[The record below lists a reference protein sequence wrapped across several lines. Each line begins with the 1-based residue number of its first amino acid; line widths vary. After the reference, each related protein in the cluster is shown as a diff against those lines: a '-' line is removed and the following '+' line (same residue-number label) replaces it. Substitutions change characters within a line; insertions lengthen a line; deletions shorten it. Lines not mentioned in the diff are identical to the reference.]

1 MDVFAAL
8 LGNMPFSPSALVL
21 VAFLA
26 AVILAV
32 LLTPVAMRLARTA
45 GVMDQ
50 PHARR
55 VHTKPTPRWGGLAMY
70 AAFAVTVL
78 LIMPLRAK
86 FFPSSPDAHEAIF
99 NSRIIGILVC
109 GALIT
114 ALGALDDKYSL
125 PAKVKLLGQI
135 AIAVLLTL
143 PFFGVRMIVAFDI
156 PFIGIHEHQISIW
169 REAMGYIFTVV
180 WVVAITNTINLIDG
194 LDGLAAG
201 VSGLASLTFVAIAL
215 LLKPQMAIGEAI
227 LAAGVAGACI
237 GFLRYNFNP
246 AKVFM
251 GDAGSHFLGFTIA
264 ALSILQN
271 WKVAAGITI
280 AIPVFIL
287 AVPIFDTAFAIVRR
301 LRRGQPIFSPDKG
314 HLHHRLLNLGMNQRQ
329 VVLCIYLL
337 TVAGCVLALF
347 LSHIRL
353 KPYQLLKKPPT
364 TQQQTVPRPP
374 VRDTE

>member
-1 MDVFAAL
+1 
-8 LGNMPFSPSALVL
+8 MPISPSALVL

-86 FFPSSPDAHEAIF
+86 FFPIEGESAF
-99 NSRIIGILVC
+99 NPRIIGILVC

-156 PFIGIHEHQISIW
+156 PFIGIHAHQISIW

-201 VSGLASLTFVAIAL
+201 VSGLASLTFVTIAL
-215 LLKPQMAIGEAI
+215 VLKPQMAIGEAI
-227 LAAGVAGACI
+227 LAAGVAGACL

-353 KPYQLLKKPPT
+353 KPYLL
-364 TQQQTVPRPP
+364 QQPKRTPAVQHQSVPRPLP
-374 VRDTE
+374 PKRDAE

>member
-1 MDVFAAL
+1 VLNSLVTMMFGSMVTIL
-8 LGNMPFSPSALVL
+8 VWSLPISSGKFSLVVIAFL
-21 VAFLA
+21 VALIA
-26 AVILAV
+26 AI
-32 LLTPVAMRLARTA
+32 LLTPAAMRLARAA

-55 VHTKPTPRWGGLAMY
+55 VHTRPTPRWGGLAMY
-70 AAFAVTVL
+70 VSFALAVL
-78 LIMPLRAK
+78 LVMLFRLLKYNEP
-86 FFPSSPDAHEAIF
+86 AI
-99 NSRIIGILVC
+99 NPRIAGILVC
-109 GALIT
+109 GGLIT

-125 PAKVKLLGQI
+125 PAKLKLLGQI
-135 AIAVLLTL
+135 AIAILLTL
-143 PFFGVRMIVAFDI
+143 PFFGVRILVAFDI
-156 PFIGIHEHQISIW
+156 PFISGQVYHIPLW
-169 REAMGYIFTVV
+169 REALSYLFTVV

-201 VSGLASLTFVAIAL
+201 VSGLAALTFVVIGVAMKGAF
-215 LLKPQMAIGEAI
+215 GEAI
-227 LAAGVAGACI
+227 LAAAVVGACV
-237 GFLRYNFNP
+237 GFLRYNFHP

-271 WKVAAGITI
+271 WKVAAGITL

-314 HLHHRLLNLGMNQRQ
+314 HLHHRLLNLGLNQRQ

-337 TVAGCVLALF
+337 TVVGCLLALF
-347 LSHIRL
+347 LSHTRL
-353 KPYQLLKKPPT
+353 KPYRQNQPAPKPAV
-364 TQQQTVPRPP
+364 QQQHMDR
-374 VRDTE
+374 